1 MTTII
6 MAPSWPVHAFMGKWL
21 TFPAKQVNF
30 AERQKTTQFFSEA
43 IGVFGKLTLLEVPGS
58 SGWL

>member
-21 TFPAKQVNF
+21 IFPAKQLNF
-30 AERQKTTQFFSEA
+30 SERQKTGLLFSEA
-43 IGVFGKLTLLEVPGS
+43 VDVF
-58 SGWL
+58 